1 MESDKLSEYRQRIDQ
16 LDSQLLALLN
26 ERMEVVKQVGELK
39 RSNNS
44 IIYRPE
50 REKAILDRLKGRN
63 TGLLPETAI
72 DAIFLEIFAVSRNI
86 ELPERIAYLGP
97 NGSFTHQAA
106 ESRFGAMSEYMPV
119 SSIRAVF
126 KSVAAEIT
134 RFGVV
139 PVENNQQGLVPE
151 TADCLAEYN
160 VQIVAEL
167 PMDVHFAF
175 VSRANKLSEVRKIY
189 SKDIA
194 FRQCS
199 KFIDEVVNDSTVEL
213 IPVESTSK
221 AARLAEQEA
230 DSAAICSR
238 IAAQEY
244 QVPILFEN
252 VETSGDNQTRFF
264 IISKLFAN
272 QPSGSDKTSVL
283 VKLPHSDEPGILA
296 DFLQAFNQANIN
308 LTKIE
313 SRPAKRGKTFTYWF
327 FIDFEGHW
335 LDENIQHIVNQ
346 YKEEIKWLGSY
357 VRLI

>member
-1 MESDKLSEYRQRIDQ
+1 MESAKLDEYRQRIDH
-16 LDSQLLALLN
+16 LDDQLLILLN

-39 RSNNS
+39 RTTNS

-50 REKAILDRLKGRN
+50 REKAILDRLKGKSK
-63 TGLLPETAI
+63 GLLPDAAV

-97 NGSFTHQAA
+97 SGSFTHQAA
-106 ESRFGAMSEYMPV
+106 ESRFGAMSEYLPV

-126 KSVAAEIT
+126 KSVAAEVT
-134 RFGVV
+134 RFGVI

-151 TADCLAEYN
+151 TADCLAEYDIH
-160 VQIVAEL
+160 IVAEL
-167 PMDVHFAF
+167 PRDVHFAF
-175 VSRANKLSEVRKIY
+175 VSQADHLSKVRKIY

-194 FRQCS
+194 FRQCR
-199 KFIDEVVNDSTVEL
+199 KFIDEVINDSTVEL
-213 IPVESTSK
+213 IPVESTSQ
-221 AARLAEQEA
+221 AARLAVREP

-264 IISKLFAN
+264 IISKSFTN
-272 QPSGSDKTSVL
+272 QSSGADKTSVL

-296 DFLQAFNQANIN
+296 NFLQAFNKEGIN

-313 SRPAKRGKTFTYWF
+313 SRPAKQGKTFTYWF

-335 LDENIQHIVNQ
+335 NDENIQHIVQQ
-346 YKEEIKWLGSY
+346 YSREIKWLGSY
-357 VRLI
+357 VRLV

>member
-1 MESDKLSEYRQRIDQ
+1 MTLDELRQKING
-16 LDSQLLALLN
+16 LDNQLLQLLN

-39 RSNNS
+39 RTTQTV
-44 IIYRPE
+44 IYRPE
-50 REKAILDRLKGRN
+50 REKQILDRLKERN
-63 TGLLPETAI
+63 QGLLPDVAI
-72 DAIFLEIFAVSRNI
+72 DAIFMEIFAVSRNI

-97 NGSFTHQAA
+97 SGSFTHQAA

-126 KSVAAEIT
+126 KSVAAEVT

-151 TADCLAEYN
+151 TADCLAEYD
-160 VQIVAEL
+160 VHIVAEL
-167 PMDVHFAF
+167 PMDVHFTF
-175 VSRANKLSEVRKIY
+175 VSRTDRLSEIRRIY

-199 KFIDEVVNDSTVEL
+199 KFIDEVVNDDSVEL

-221 AARLAEQEA
+221 AARLAAREP

-244 QVPILFEN
+244 HVPILFEN

-264 IISKLFAN
+264 IISKSFMN
-272 QPSGSDKTSVL
+272 QPSGADKTSVL
-283 VKLPHSDEPGILA
+283 VRLPHSNEPGSLA
-296 DFLQAFNQANIN
+296 NFLQAFNQEGIN

-313 SRPAKRGKTFTYWF
+313 SRPAKQGKSFRYWF
-327 FIDFEGHW
+327 FIDFEGHVEDERVKHV
-335 LDENIQHIVNQ
+335 LDQ
-346 YKEEIKWLGSY
+346 YQKKIKWLGSY
-357 VRLI
+357 VRLC

>member
-1 MESDKLSEYRQRIDQ
+1 MESAQLTKYRQRIDQ
-16 LDSQLLALLN
+16 LDDQLLMLLN
-26 ERMEVVKQVGELK
+26 ERMEVVKQVGEFK
-39 RSNNS
+39 RSTNS

-50 REKAILDRLKGRN
+50 REKAILDRLKQQN
-63 TGLLPETAI
+63 EGLLPVAAI

-86 ELPERIAYLGP
+86 ELPQRIAYLGP
-97 NGSFTHQAA
+97 SGSFTHQAA
-106 ESRFGAMSEYMPV
+106 ESRFGAMSEYLPV

-126 KSVAAEIT
+126 KSVAAEVT
-134 RFGVV
+134 RFGVI

-151 TADCLAEYN
+151 TADCLDEYN
-160 VQIVAEL
+160 VHIVAEL

-175 VSRANKLSEVRKIY
+175 VSQADHLSKVRKIY

-194 FRQCS
+194 FRQCR

-221 AARLAEQEA
+221 AARLAFHEP

-264 IISKLFAN
+264 IISKSFTN
-272 QPSGSDKTSVL
+272 QPSGADKTSVL

-296 DFLQAFNQANIN
+296 DFLQAFNKEGIN

-313 SRPAKRGKTFTYWF
+313 SRPAKRGKTFTYQF

-335 LDENIQHIVNQ
+335 QDDNIQHIVKQ
-346 YKEEIKWLGSY
+346 YGQEMKWLGSY

>member
-1 MESDKLSEYRQRIDQ
+1 MTLDELRLKINHLDDQLLTLLSE
-16 LDSQLLALLN
+16 
-26 ERMEVVKQVGELK
+26 RMQVVKQVGDLK
-39 RSNNS
+39 RSTNAV
-44 IIYRPE
+44 IYRPE
-50 REKAILDRLKGRN
+50 REKQILDRLKEQN
-63 TGLLPETAI
+63 QGLLPDAAI

-119 SSIRAVF
+119 STIQAVF
-126 KSVAAEIT
+126 NAVNAEVV

-151 TADCLAEYN
+151 TADCLASYN
-160 VQIVAEL
+160 VHIAAEL
-167 PMDVHFAF
+167 PMDVHFTF
-175 VSRANKLSEVRKIY
+175 VSKTDHLSQIKKIY

-199 KFIDEVVNDSTVEL
+199 KFINEVINDSTVEL

-221 AARLAEQEA
+221 AARLAASEPH
-230 DSAAICSR
+230 SAAICSR
-238 IAAQEY
+238 IAAQDY

-264 IISKLFAN
+264 IISKAYVN
-272 QPSGSDKTSVL
+272 QPSGQDKTSVL
-283 VKLPHSDEPGILA
+283 VKLPHSNEPGSLA
-296 DFLQAFNQANIN
+296 NFLQAFNQEGIN

-313 SRPAKRGKTFTYWF
+313 SRPAKEGKSFKYWF
-327 FIDFEGHW
+327 FIDFEGHIEDERVKHV
-335 LDENIQHIVNQ
+335 LDQ
-346 YKEEIKWLGSY
+346 YGKKIKWLGSY
-357 VRLI
+357 VKLC